1 MRQGTPPKKPG
12 KRPARSAA
20 GAGSAAARSG
30 TARSGTGRS
39 GTGRSGP
46 ARSGTGRS
54 GTAGS
59 GTGRSGTARSASGRS
74 PKGGSKMCRR
84 PGLCC
89 QKLVEAAVKMAESG
103 GIEAVSMRSLA
114 REVGVEAMSL
124 YSHVE
129 SKEALLGLMGAW
141 VMDQVPTPSRKL
153 PPRKRLCQLASS
165 MRAVAMAH
173 PRVFPLV
180 VLRPFH
186 LESAVRPT
194 EIALQA
200 FTDAGYADV
209 RAIRSQR
216 VFLSF
221 VRGFVLWEIGG
232 FAIGARDTDG
242 SHNARAVANIRALDP
257 EAFPQMH
264 RLCDQF
270 FRIRPEALFEDGVR
284 WLLDTLLEEKA

>member
-1 MRQGTPPKKPG
+1 MRQGAPSKKAV
-12 KRPARSAA
+12 KRSKR
-20 GAGSAAARSG
+20 
-30 TARSGTGRS
+30 
-39 GTGRSGP
+39 
-46 ARSGTGRS
+46 
-54 GTAGS
+54 
-59 GTGRSGTARSASGRS
+59 
-74 PKGGSKMCRR
+74 GGGGGGKMCRR

-89 QKLVEAAVKMAESG
+89 QKLVEAAVRLAESG

-141 VMDQVPTPSRKL
+141 VMDQVPTPSRRL
-153 PPRKRLCQLASS
+153 SPRRRLCQLAGS

-200 FTDAGYADV
+200 FVDAGHSDV

-232 FAIGARDTDG
+232 FAIGVRETDG
-242 SHNARAVANIRALDP
+242 SHNARALANLRALDAD
-257 EAFPQMH
+257 AFPQMH
-264 RLCDQF
+264 RLCEQF

-284 WLLDTLLEEKA
+284 WLLDTLLEEKP